1 MTFAIHTLGCRVNIY
16 ESEKIKS
23 KLLEQGLIEVP
34 FDTKADVYII
44 NTCSVTHTADHK
56 SRQMLSRARSLN
68 KDALVFCIGCY
79 TNNVEMNHLEKIG
92 GIKYISNENKE
103 KVVDEILN
111 HIENKIIQNEGPG
124 GESKYSRYFL
134 KIEDG
139 CNNFCS
145 YCLIPHLRGRVK
157 SKSME
162 EITKEARDIIEKGY
176 KEIVLVGINLCSYGK
191 DINSNLN
198 ECISAICKIDGLKRL
213 RLSSLTP
220 SFIDENFINTL
231 NLPHVKDKICNS
243 FHLSLQSASD
253 RVLKNMNRTYTKKE
267 LQNACTLLKNNFD
280 FMTITADIIVGFPGE
295 TEEDFME
302 TYNFVKENKI
312 YSPHV
317 FAYSIR
323 NGTKAASMDGQ
334 IPEDIKKDRSK
345 RLIELGEK
353 NSKAIED
360 SIKGTNQEVLIEQ
373 VDETSAKGY
382 TKSYIELKF
391 PYKEGMKIGNIVN
404 INA

>member
-23 KLLEQGLIEVP
+23 KLLTQGLIEVP
-34 FDTKADVYII
+34 FDTKADIYII

-68 KDALVFCIGCY
+68 EDALVFCIGCY
-79 TNNVEMNHLEKIG
+79 TNNVEINHLEKLD

-111 HIENKIIQNEGPG
+111 HIENNFTRTEIPG
-124 GESKYSRYFL
+124 AGSKYSRYFL

-157 SKSME
+157 SKSLD
-162 EITKEARDIIEKGY
+162 EITNEVRDIVGKGY

-191 DINSNLN
+191 DIGSNLN
-198 ECISAICKIDGLKRL
+198 ECIKEICKIDGVKRL
-213 RLSSLTP
+213 RLSSLNP

-243 FHLSLQSASD
+243 FHLSLQSASNNI
-253 RVLKNMNRTYTKKE
+253 LKAMNRTYTKE
-267 LQNACTLLKNNFD
+267 GLQKAVNLLRNNFS
-280 FMTITADIIVGFPGE
+280 FCTITADIIVGFPGE
-295 TEEDFME
+295 TEDDFLE
-302 TYNFVKENKI
+302 TYNFIKDNQI
-312 YSPHV
+312 YEPHV

-323 NGTKAASMDGQ
+323 TGTKAAELKCQVD
-334 IPEDIKKDRSK
+334 DATKKDRSR
-345 RLIELGEK
+345 RLIEQGSK
-353 NSKAIED
+353 NSESIRN
-360 SIKGTNQEVLIEQ
+360 SIKGMSDQVLIEQ
-373 VDETSAKGY
+373 IIGEFAIGY
-382 TKSYIELKF
+382 TKSYIELKI
-391 PYKEGMKIGNIVN
+391 KKKSDMKIGDIVD
-404 INA
+404 IKV

>member
-23 KLLEQGLIEVP
+23 KLLEQSLTEVP
-34 FDTKADVYII
+34 FDTKADIYII

-79 TNNVEMNHLEKIG
+79 TNNVEINHLKKID

-111 HIENKIIQNEGPG
+111 HVENKIIQNEGLG

-157 SKSME
+157 SKSIE
-162 EITKEARDIIEKGY
+162 EITKEAMDIIEKGY

-191 DINSNLN
+191 DINSDLN
-198 ECISAICKIDGLKRL
+198 ECISAICKVDGLKRL

-220 SFIDENFINTL
+220 SFIDENFISTL
-231 NLPHVKDKICNS
+231 NLPHVKNKICNS

-253 RVLKNMNRTYTKKE
+253 RVLKNMNRSYTKAE
-267 LQNACTLLKNNFD
+267 LQNACDMLKNNFD
-280 FMTITADIIVGFPGE
+280 FLTITADIIVGFPSE
-295 TEEDFME
+295 SEEDFME
-302 TYNFVKENKI
+302 TYNFVKENTI

-323 NGTKAASMDGQ
+323 SGTKAASMDGQ

-360 SIKGTNQEVLIEQ
+360 SIKGSHQEVLIEQ

-391 PYKEGMKIGNIVN
+391 APIDGMKIGDIVN